1 MNFGFNSNVRVG
13 SDTFHVQT
21 EDRGPSHPFLD
32 TVVYLSGRVVYKRS
46 ASYER
51 FASGLEAES
60 LAKKLHER
68 LAQQH
73 HEVIA
78 ELEAGTLPILGK
90 EKVPPTMQSAEATG
104 NKDDTHDGLDL
115 RLTNPKSWFAA
126 GNVALEIELC
136 MKNSK
141 VPVGN
146 ADVEAFLEFEK
157 RRIPCAEVRTNA
169 EGRAMLKFPIQPNAT
184 DGASLVVRA
193 TDGTRYGELRFRLKA
208 KPLDNKPSPVS

>member
-46 ASYER
+46 DSYEQ
-51 FASGLEAES
+51 FASGMEAES

-78 ELEAGTLPILGK
+78 ELEAGTLSILGK
-90 EKVPPTMQSAEATG
+90 EKVPPTMQSAEDTG
-104 NKDDTHDGLDL
+104 NKGDPHDGLDL

-126 GNVALEIELC
+126 GNVALEIELR

-141 VPVGN
+141 VPVGD
-146 ADVEAFLEFEK
+146 ADVQAFLEFEK